1 MYRICSVGSFELNE
15 VAIIKK
21 ILSLLFLSILL
32 IGIVACNKDVVKENG
47 EEKEGK
53 SVKEENVV
61 KEEEAEK
68 LFKDYSTELYT
79 VKDPSNPPKFDEI
92 AEKIKGYL
100 TEDQYN
106 AEIANRKFQI
116 PELVSK
122 QINKSIEVQD
132 VKLKEQSKNDDGTI
146 DYLYTTTFKVYDKS
160 SSKMYE
166 KKGELT
172 LSTSN
177 NELKIDREWSRGVK
191 IDGLEQGGL

>member
-1 MYRICSVGSFELNE
+1 MA
-15 VAIIKK
+15 AIIRKF
-21 ILSLLFLSILL
+21 LSLLFLFVLFL
-32 IGIVACNKDVVKENG
+32 GLVACNKDVVNENG

-53 SVKEENVV
+53 PVKEENVV
-61 KEEEAEK
+61 NVEEAEK
-68 LFKDYSTELYT
+68 LFKDYSTELYSI
-79 VKDPSNPPKFDEI
+79 KDPSNPPTFDEI
-92 AEKIKGYL
+92 AENIKVYL
-100 TEDQYN
+100 TEEQYD

-132 VKLKEQSKNDDGTI
+132 VKLEEQSKNDDGTI
-146 DYLYTTTFKVYDKS
+146 DYLYTTTFKVYDEN
-160 SSKMYE
+160 SSKIYE

-172 LSTSN
+172 ISTTN